1 MLNAFVKHVSKS
13 TGLPFETAEAAIGI
27 VLNAAD
33 RQGAP
38 MADEIFE
45 RVPGARVLA
54 ANMGAKVGAAT
65 GVIARLIERTPGGR
79 MAVAEQVIRDL
90 HKQGLGNKEIGRL
103 FPAIGKYAESA
114 FGVSGVG
121 HLGDMFGATTSS
133 ASAVPVSS
141 VA

>member
-13 TGLPFETAEAAIGI
+13 TGLSFETAEAVIGI

-54 ANMGAKVGAAT
+54 ANMGAQVGAAT

-90 HKQGLGNKEIGRL
+90 HKQGLGNKEIGSV

-121 HLGDMFGATTSS
+121 HLGDMFGAMSSTT
-133 ASAVPVSS
+133 AVPVSS

>member
-1 MLNAFVKHVSKS
+1 MLSGFIKHVSK
-13 TGLPFETAEAAIGI
+13 TVGLPAEKAEAAIGI

-38 MADEIFE
+38 IADEIFE
-45 RVPGARVLA
+45 RVPGARTLA
-54 ANMGAKVGAAT
+54 ATMGAQVGAAT
-65 GVIARLIERTPGGR
+65 GVIARMIERTPGGR
-79 MAVAEQVIRDL
+79 IAVAEQVIRDL
-90 HKQGLGNKEIGRL
+90 HKQGLGNREIGRL

-121 HLGDMFGATTSS
+121 HLGDMFGAVNAP
-133 ASAVPVSS
+133 ASGVRS

>member
-1 MLNAFVKHVSKS
+1 MLSAFVKHVSK
-13 TGLPFETAEAAIGI
+13 TVGLPADKAEAAIGI

-45 RVPGARVLA
+45 RVPGARTLA
-54 ANMGAKVGAAT
+54 ANMGAQIGAAT

-79 MAVAEQVIRDL
+79 VAVAEQVIRDL

-121 HLGDMFGATTSS
+121 HLGDMLGATNAT
-133 ASAVPVSS
+133 VSGVS
-141 VA
+141 RVA

>member
-1 MLNAFVKHVSKS
+1 MLNAFVKHVSQS
-13 TGLPFETAEAAIGI
+13 IGMPLDRTEAAIGI

-38 MADEIFE
+38 IADEIFE

-54 ANMGAKVGAAT
+54 ANMGATVGAAT

-79 MAVAEQVIRDL
+79 MAVAEQAIRDL

-121 HLGDMFGATTSS
+121 HLGDMFGAVNAP
-133 ASAVPVSS
+133 ASAVSS

>member
-1 MLNAFVKHVSKS
+1 MLSGFIKHVSK
-13 TGLPFETAEAAIGI
+13 TVGLSAEKAEAAIGI

-38 MADEIFE
+38 IADEIFE
-45 RVPGARVLA
+45 RVPGARTLA
-54 ANMGAKVGAAT
+54 ATMGAQVGAAT
-65 GVIARLIERTPGGR
+65 GVIARMIERTPGGR
-79 MAVAEQVIRDL
+79 IAVAEQVIRDL
-90 HKQGLGNKEIGRL
+90 HKTGLGNKEIGRL

-121 HLGDMFGATTSS
+121 HLGDMFGAVNAP
-133 ASAVPVSS
+133 ASGVRS

>member
-13 TGLPFETAEAAIGI
+13 TGLSFETAEAAIGI

-54 ANMGAKVGAAT
+54 ANMGAQVGAAT

-90 HKQGLGNKEIGRL
+90 QRQGLGNKEIGRL

-121 HLGDMFGATTSS
+121 HLGDMFGTMGSPATQ
-133 ASAVPVSS
+133 VSS

>member
-1 MLNAFVKHVSKS
+1 MLSGFVKHVSKT
-13 TGLPFETAEAAIGI
+13 TGLPLKTAEAAIGI

-45 RVPGARVLA
+45 RVPGARTLA
-54 ANMGAKVGAAT
+54 AQMGSQIGAAT

-90 HKQGLGNKEIGRL
+90 HKEGLGNKEIGRL

-121 HLGDMFGATTSS
+121 HLGDMFGATNAP
-133 ASAVPVSS
+133 ASGVRS

>member
-1 MLNAFVKHVSKS
+1 MLNAFVKHVSKATELS
-13 TGLPFETAEAAIGI
+13 AEQAEAVIGI

-33 RQGAP
+33 RQGTP

-45 RVPGARVLA
+45 RVPGARTLA
-54 ANMGAKVGAAT
+54 ANMGAQIGAAT
-65 GVIARLIERTPGGR
+65 GIIARLIERTPGGR

-90 HKQGLGNKEIGRL
+90 HKQGLGTKDIGRL
-103 FPAIGKYAESA
+103 FPAIGSYAESA

-121 HLGDMFGATTSS
+121 HLGDMFGATNAP
-133 ASAVPVSS
+133 ASGVSR

>member
-1 MLNAFVKHVSKS
+1 MLNAFVKHVSRT
-13 TGLPFETAEAAIGI
+13 TGLPFKTAEAAIGI

-45 RVPGARVLA
+45 RVPGARTLA
-54 ANMGAKVGAAT
+54 AQMGSQIGAAT

-90 HKQGLGNKEIGRL
+90 HKEGLGTKEIGRL

-121 HLGDMFGATTSS
+121 HLGDMFGATNAP
-133 ASAVPVSS
+133 ASGVRS

>member
-1 MLNAFVKHVSKS
+1 MLDAFVKHISKS
-13 TGLPFETAEAAIGI
+13 IGMPAEKVEAAIGI

-38 MADEIFE
+38 IADKIFE

-54 ANMGAKVGAAT
+54 ANMGAQVGAAT

-103 FPAIGKYAESA
+103 FPAIGKYAEST
-114 FGVSGVG
+114 FGVTGVG
-121 HLGDMFGATTSS
+121 HLGDMFGAVNAP
-133 ASAVPVSS
+133 ASAVSS